1 MSSTKYNIAIQRFTC
16 VYQQLISNL
25 ALSVLAHKM
34 YSYKK
39 NTQNLSYT
47 DLRTCTSQVW
57 KCQTLLFRPAKGQN
71 SPIILMKTYILDN
84 LRYFNILIRNT
95 IQHKAQAYVAM

>member
-1 MSSTKYNIAIQRFTC
+1 MSSTKYNIAIPC

-34 YSYKK
+34 YYKQ
-39 NTQNLSYT
+39 NAQNLSYT

-95 IQHKAQAYVAM
+95 IQHKAQAYVVM